1 MKTIEDL
8 KKLVSE
14 NKGELKIGAL
24 IFKWDG
30 KDDSDIDVSLNDDL
44 VMWFGSGNKDTDS
57 LTDEGAYTVSNN
69 YTELKAENE
78 KYRKENR
85 DLELEFDKLQKQVG
99 ELKARQARLNGKN
112 GGRPKTKK

>member
-30 KDDSDIDVSLNDDL
+30 KDDSDIGVEDLRHPMSL
-44 VMWFGSGNKDTDS
+44 FFT
-57 LTDEGAYTVSNN
+57 LTS
-69 YTELKAENE
+69 
-78 KYRKENR
+78 
-85 DLELEFDKLQKQVG
+85 
-99 ELKARQARLNGKN
+99 RLCGL
-112 GGRPKTKK
+112 TSS